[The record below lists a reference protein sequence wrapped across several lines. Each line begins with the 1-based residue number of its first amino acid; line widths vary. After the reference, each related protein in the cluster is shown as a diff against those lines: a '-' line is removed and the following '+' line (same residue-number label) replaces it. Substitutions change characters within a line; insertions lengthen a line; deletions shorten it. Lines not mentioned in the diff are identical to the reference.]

1 MEVSWLPAMHSEG
14 AAFGSGPV
22 AIRDNILRDGWSF
35 APERAGLHVA
45 WSGTMG
51 EGLWEPHPRTWAA
64 PGWGRLEA
72 AIARAG
78 PMFAAGGA
86 TLALRTHARHVLGD
100 PHSALRFA
108 QWLNASGGVG
118 EAGGSVVMLAD
129 PIGWLT
135 PGMIEAAE
143 EHLER
148 IFDGVL
154 ALRATGR
161 LAGVVLTNLQATAAA
176 GRDAIDDGAPM
187 ARGPVHAGAI
197 NADWIARGVRRLPP
211 ELMVFLEG
219 GEEEAQRAWLG
230 AAR

>member
-1 MEVSWLPAMHSEG
+1 MHSEG

-22 AIRDNILRDGWSF
+22 VIRDNLLRDGWSF
-35 APERAGLHVA
+35 APERPGLHVA

-51 EGLWEPHPRTWAA
+51 DTLWEPHPRTWAA
-64 PGWGRLEA
+64 PGWARLEA
-72 AIARAG
+72 AVTRAA
-78 PMFAAGGA
+78 PMFHAAGA

-118 EAGGSVVMLAD
+118 GAVMMLAD

-154 ALRATGR
+154 TLHATGR
-161 LAGVVLTNLQATAAA
+161 LSGVVLTNLEAAA
-176 GRDAIDDGAPM
+176 AVGRDAIDDGAPM

-197 NADWIARGVRRLPP
+197 TPEWIARGVRRMPAD
-211 ELMVFLEG
+211 MAVFLEG
-219 GEEEAQRAWLG
+219 GAEEAQQQWL
-230 AAR
+230 AALVA